1 MLLQKTALTALMI
14 ALLASTACSTTKNHS
29 VTSKPVPQALLVMP
43 QRPEPPQNGSQEA
56 ILTHA
61 VAFGRYVKNLE
72 NQLRGWIDWA
82 MERKP

>member
-1 MLLQKTALTALMI
+1 MLWQKTAPMVLAI

-43 QRPEPPQNGSQEA
+43 QRPEPPKDGSQEA

-61 VAFGRYVKNLE
+61 VEFGRYVKNLE
-72 NQLRGWIDWA
+72 NQLRGWIGWA
-82 MERKP
+82 TERE

>member
-1 MLLQKTALTALMI
+1 M
-14 ALLASTACSTTKNHS
+14 
-29 VTSKPVPQALLVMP
+29 PQALLVMP

-72 NQLRGWIDWA
+72 NQLRGWIGWA
-82 MERKP
+82 TERKP